1 MQSIGSYVM
10 GVATDSNHSQTT
22 PNARDEKTIGNKQQ
36 TIQAVPNAF
45 CLETECFPDILLY
58 EDDRENCS
66 KRFPDPTYTLPV
78 TSSLSQYE
86 MDMLDKWLASESNRM
101 LSIIAEGNND
111 DLART
116 TSLTLEMIKTIE
128 TATEKL
134 GHRSQPSVVLSHFCG
149 ENNQAKHG
157 RRELIL
163 VQDLLRQL
171 LGVRKDELSNPAAN
185 VREPAMASK
194 LRTTPR
200 NIEDLWGIFKT
211 SINELKI
218 SRLVILLDNVE
229 VLYDEGFHH
238 FVFRLHSLI
247 DPLREDNAAL
257 IKVLATSRIMSTTSV
272 LEKFGSTIIVIP
284 RPPCQRGGF

>member
-1 MQSIGSYVM
+1 
-10 GVATDSNHSQTT
+10 
-22 PNARDEKTIGNKQQ
+22 
-36 TIQAVPNAF
+36 
-45 CLETECFPDILLY
+45 
-58 EDDRENCS
+58 
-66 KRFPDPTYTLPV
+66 
-78 TSSLSQYE
+78 
-86 MDMLDKWLASESNRM
+86 M
-101 LSIIAEGNND
+101 LSIVAEGNND

-134 GHRSQPSVVLSHFCG
+134 GHRNQPSVVLSHFCG
-149 ENNQAKHG
+149 KNNQAKHG

-163 VQDLLRQL
+163 VQVLLRQL
-171 LGVRKDELSNPAAN
+171 LGVRKVELSNPAAN
-185 VREPAMASK
+185 VRQPAMVSK

-247 DPLREDNAAL
+247 DPLREDNTAL

-272 LEKFGSTIIVIP
+272 LEEFGSTIIVIP